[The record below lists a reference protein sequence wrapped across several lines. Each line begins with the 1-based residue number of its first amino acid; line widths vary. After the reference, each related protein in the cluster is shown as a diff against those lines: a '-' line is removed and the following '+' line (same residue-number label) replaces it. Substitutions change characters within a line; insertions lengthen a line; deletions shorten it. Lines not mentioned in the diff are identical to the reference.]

1 MKQSLKNILYLSP
14 DYITVHLS
22 GGYKM
27 LAELKDITKETK
39 IIGVSMLTSLND
51 EDLTKMG
58 YNIGQEKFVENL
70 VKTGVEAGI
79 DGIVS
84 SPREVKE

>member
-1 MKQSLKNILYLSP
+1 
-14 DYITVHLS
+14 
-22 GGYKM
+22 M
-27 LAELKDITKETK
+27 LAELKDITKETKK

-51 EDLTKMG
+51 EDLKKMG

-84 SPREVKE
+84 SPKEVKRIKKFTKI